1 MATLFTRHWKL
12 VILWGISLVATGAM
26 LSAAQ
31 APRPSGRPGLLPGF
45 VLENPTVISGNDV
58 GFRIERT
65 QDGIPVG
72 RIVVR
77 VEGQWVDTAG
87 PSPLPAR

>member
-1 MATLFTRHWKL
+1 MTTLLTRHWKL
-12 VILWGISLVATGAM
+12 ALLWALSLLAVGAIS
-26 LSAAQ
+26 SSAQ
-31 APRPSGRPGLLPGF
+31 AQRPGGRPGLPFNFLTESPI
-45 VLENPTVISGNDV
+45 VVSGNDV

-77 VEGQWVDTAG
+77 VDGHWVDTG
-87 PSPLPAR
+87 VPAR